1 MSSLRL
7 GSNDEKKITSM
18 KEAEKNKVNVYNL
31 EDNLNWIK
39 EKKCVTST
47 MALWERWDLNP
58 AWRKTG
64 VKPNLKYN
72 NWVVKES

>member
-39 EKKCVTST
+39 EKKMCYINYGFVRE
-47 MALWERWDLNP
+47 MRL
-58 AWRKTG
+58 
-64 VKPNLKYN
+64 KPGLKK
-72 NWVVKES
+72 NWG